1 MRRFF
6 LAALAAMAMVSS
18 AAAADK
24 GTRFWNLTT
33 ATVAKLYVSAAG
45 ANAYGP
51 NQCAND
57 NDGTVD
63 ASERLKVN
71 VPAGKSD
78 VKVAFEDG
86 KVCIVRNV
94 DIVAGG
100 VFSIE
105 DKDLTSCS
113 K

>member
-1 MRRFF
+1 MQRLYLAV
-6 LAALAAMAMVSS
+6 LAAGVVMTG
-18 AAAADK
+18 AAAAEK

-63 ASERLKVN
+63 QSERLKVN

-78 VKVAFEDG
+78 VKIAFEDG
-86 KVCIVRNV
+86 KVCIVRNI
-94 DIVAGG
+94 DIAAGG

-105 DKDLTSCS
+105 DKDLTSCN

>member
-1 MRRFF
+1 MRSFF
-6 LAALAAMAMVSS
+6 LAAMATGALVTG

-24 GTRFWNLTT
+24 ATRFWNLTS
-33 ATVAKLYVSAAG
+33 ATVAKLYVSPAG

-57 NDGTVD
+57 SDGTVD
-63 ASERLKVN
+63 HDERLKIN
-71 VPAGKSD
+71 APAGKSD

-86 KVCIVRNV
+86 KVCIVRGI
-94 DIVAGG
+94 DIAAGK